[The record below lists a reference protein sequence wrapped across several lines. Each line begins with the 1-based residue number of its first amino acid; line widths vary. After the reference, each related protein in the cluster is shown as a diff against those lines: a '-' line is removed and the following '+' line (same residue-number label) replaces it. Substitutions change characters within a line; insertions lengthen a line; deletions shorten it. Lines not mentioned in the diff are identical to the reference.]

1 MNKKWK
7 RIAFTLSVFIC
18 GLFFGTGKAMGVD
31 PGTNQDPLV
40 SKSYVDARVKEVTDL
55 LGSILSNNSS
65 SSNGSSMIFE
75 VVNVSAGQ
83 TLVGGQSTEIILRG
97 GKGLAITSEQGGLQD
112 ITDGVDISSGQ
123 NIPKY
128 HLLIIPR
135 DDGRGIYAEMDSVFM
150 IRGEYKILP

>member
-1 MNKKWK
+1 
-7 RIAFTLSVFIC
+7 
-18 GLFFGTGKAMGVD
+18 MGVD